1 LHTNEKYANLL
12 VHGTEGDYY
21 SINEKQQKYDLYN
34 SAARHDSVLLGFQIN
49 SDNFTY
55 EMRRVKSISEKYLDI
70 WKEDNFVE
78 LYQEAREVVGEAS
91 KELIEELE
99 RQIEEW
105 RMLYERE

>member
-1 LHTNEKYANLL
+1 MT
-12 VHGTEGDYY
+12 VHKRAYGRRQALW
-21 SINEKQQKYDLYN
+21 I
-34 SAARHDSVLLGFQIN
+34 A
-49 SDNFTY
+49 
-55 EMRRVKSISEKYLDI
+55 EMRQVESISEKYLDI

-99 RQIEEW
+99 RQIEER

>member
-1 LHTNEKYANLL
+1 MT
-12 VHGTEGDYY
+12 VHKRAYGRRQALW
-21 SINEKQQKYDLYN
+21 I
-34 SAARHDSVLLGFQIN
+34 A
-49 SDNFTY
+49 
-55 EMRRVKSISEKYLDI
+55 EMRQVESISEKYLDI

-105 RMLYERE
+105 RNLYSEN

>member
-1 LHTNEKYANLL
+1 
-12 VHGTEGDYY
+12 
-21 SINEKQQKYDLYN
+21 
-34 SAARHDSVLLGFQIN
+34 
-49 SDNFTY
+49 
-55 EMRRVKSISEKYLDI
+55 MRQVKSISEKYLDI

-105 RMLYERE
+105 RNLYSEN